1 MAEHQSG
8 GDRAASDEGGL
19 TVPSAP
25 RSVALARRYAVD
37 ACTALGWGES
47 ADTVALLV
55 SELATNAVLHSY
67 GSHMR
72 VRVLDRGLRLRV
84 EVFDGSPALPV
95 PRRARAADE
104 GGRGLALVEAL
115 AVEWG
120 VEAEPG
126 GKTAWFEIGV

>member
-1 MAEHQSG
+1 MAEPPLG
-8 GDRAASDEGGL
+8 ADRAVADEDGL

-25 RSVALARRYAVD
+25 RSVALVRRYAID

-55 SELATNAVLHSY
+55 SEVATNAVLHSY
-67 GSHMR
+67 GSHIR

-84 EVFDGSPALPV
+84 EVFDGSPVLPV
-95 PRRARAADE
+95 PRRARPAE
-104 GGRGLALVEAL
+104 ESGRGLALVQAL
-115 AVEWG
+115 AVQWG
-120 VEAEPG
+120 ADAQPD